1 MIQAP
6 HTYAEWAEIIKLFKN
21 KSDDRNVLEA
31 MHQGTIEWQSGVAE
45 RFTGKLME
53 ATNARLNA
61 AADKFQKEMS
71 RGGGEGPLVQ
81 ALIAMR
87 KELSFLAEAVNIP
100 AVPEEQRNQFVQIV
114 RQQADSAQKS
124 LEDSA
129 NHDRTGK
136 LKSIIKNHKVNNF
149 QMNIQEEEK

>member
-61 AADKFQKEMS
+61 AA
-71 RGGGEGPLVQ
+71 GGQCTE
-81 ALIAMR
+81 IFR
-87 KELSFLAEAVNIP
+87 RF
-100 AVPEEQRNQFVQIV
+100 
-114 RQQADSAQKS
+114 
-124 LEDSA
+124 
-129 NHDRTGK
+129 GK
-136 LKSIIKNHKVNNF
+136 P
-149 QMNIQEEEK
+149 

>member
-71 RGGGEGPLVQ
+71 RGGGEVLWS
-81 ALIAMR
+81 R
-87 KELSFLAEAVNIP
+87 
-100 AVPEEQRNQFVQIV
+100 R
-114 RQQADSAQKS
+114 
-124 LEDSA
+124 
-129 NHDRTGK
+129 
-136 LKSIIKNHKVNNF
+136 
-149 QMNIQEEEK
+149 